1 MSRVFIFLLVFLA
14 SCRDKPVP
22 KPLGQLRLEVKD
34 AESVPFKGV
43 CPFESVLPSDSKFLL
58 KHQDERSCW
67 MDIAYP
73 QHRAVIH
80 LTYLKV
86 DGNLRQLLEDAHSLT
101 YEHHIKADRIETVN
115 HLRPEA
121 EVYGTT
127 YHVYGPV
134 ATNTQFYLTDS
145 VEHFLRGALYFQS
158 APNED
163 SLAPVTAR
171 IRNDIGQLISQLQW
185 DD

>member
-1 MSRVFIFLLVFLA
+1 MNRVLILLLIFLS
-14 SCRDKPVP
+14 SCQDSPVP
-22 KPLGQLRLEVKD
+22 KPLGQLRLEIGE
-34 AESVPFKGV
+34 AEPIPFSGV
-43 CPFESVLPSDSKFLL
+43 CPFQSVLPSDSKFFI

-80 LTYLKV
+80 LTYLRV
-86 DGNLRQLLEDAHSLT
+86 DGNIRQLLDDAYSLT
-101 YEHHIKADRIETVN
+101 YEHHIKADRIETNN

-121 EVYGTT
+121 QVYGTS

-145 VEHFLRGALYFQS
+145 LNHFLRGALYFQS

-171 IRNDIGQLISQLQW
+171 IRSDIDQLINQLHW